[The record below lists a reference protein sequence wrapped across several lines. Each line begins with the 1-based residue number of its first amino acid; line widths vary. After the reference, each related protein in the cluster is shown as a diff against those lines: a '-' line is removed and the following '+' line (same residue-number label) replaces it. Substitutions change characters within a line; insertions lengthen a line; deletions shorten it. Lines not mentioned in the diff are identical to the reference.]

1 MSGHPVLG
9 GFSVAGVLAGQ
20 TAIITGASGGL
31 GTHFARLLASEGA
44 AVALAARRLD
54 MVETLAGEIAGAGGR
69 AMAMKLDVAQAETI
83 APAFGEIE
91 SVLGPVS
98 ILINN
103 AGVGGEGLAIDL
115 SIEDW
120 DRTFAVNTRGV
131 FFAAQ
136 AAARLM
142 MANGSADRADARI
155 VNIASIASH
164 TVLPGLSAYNASKA
178 ATAMLTRSLA
188 REWSRRGI
196 AVNALCP
203 GYIETDIN
211 SFWWGTDGG
220 QKQLKLFPRRRL
232 MEATDLDAAFM
243 MLCGPAARAIA
254 GSIITIDDAIDL
266 VLPLAW
272 KKRLPRIFH

>member
-1 MSGHPVLG
+1 M
-9 GFSVAGVLAGQ
+9 AGLLAGQ

-31 GTHFARLLASEGA
+31 GGHFARLLAAEGA
-44 AVALAARRLD
+44 AVALTARRLD
-54 MVETLAGEIAGAGGR
+54 RIETLAGEIAGAGGR
-69 AMAMKLDVAQAETI
+69 AMAVRLDVADAEAI
-83 APAFGEIE
+83 PAAFEEIE
-91 SVLGPVS
+91 TALGPVS

-103 AGVGGEGLAIDL
+103 AGVGGEGQALDL
-115 SIEDW
+115 TVETW
-120 DRTFAVNTRGV
+120 DQTFDVNVRGV

-136 AAARLM
+136 AAARIML
-142 MANGSADRADARI
+142 ANGAAERADARI

-178 ATAMLTRSLA
+178 SVAMLTRSLA
-188 REWSRRGI
+188 REWSRKGI

-211 SFWWGTDGG
+211 GFWWGTEGG

-232 MEATDLDAAFM
+232 MEASDLDAAFM

-254 GSIITIDDAIDL
+254 GSVITIDDGQT
-266 VLPLAW
+266 LPGGG
-272 KKRLPRIFH
+272 

>member
-1 MSGHPVLG
+1 M
-9 GFSVAGVLAGQ
+9 AGVLAGQ

-31 GTHFARLLASEGA
+31 GAHFARLLAAEGA
-44 AVALAARRLD
+44 AVALTARRLD
-54 MVETLAGEIAGAGGR
+54 RVETLAGEIAGAGGR
-69 AMAMKLDVAQAETI
+69 AMALRLDVADAESI
-83 APAFGEIE
+83 PAAFGEIE
-91 SVLGPVS
+91 AAMGPVS

-103 AGVGGEGLAIDL
+103 AGVGGEGQALDL
-115 SIEDW
+115 TVETW
-120 DRTFAVNTRGV
+120 DQTFDVNVRGV

-136 AAARLM
+136 AAARIML
-142 MANGSADRADARI
+142 ANGAAERADARI

-178 ATAMLTRSLA
+178 SVAMLTRSLA
-188 REWSRRGI
+188 REWARKGI

-211 SFWWGTDGG
+211 GFWWGTEGG

-254 GSIITIDDAIDL
+254 GSVITIDDGQT
-266 VLPLAW
+266 LPGGG
-272 KKRLPRIFH
+272 